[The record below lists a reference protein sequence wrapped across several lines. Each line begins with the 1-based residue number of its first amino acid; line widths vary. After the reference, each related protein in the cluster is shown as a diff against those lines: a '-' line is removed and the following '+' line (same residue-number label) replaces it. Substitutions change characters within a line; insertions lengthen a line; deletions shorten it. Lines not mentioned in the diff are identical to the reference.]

1 MAEQDNKAIEFLS
14 ESAAETMRI
23 GSVIG
28 HALKGGEVLCLVGQL
43 GAGKTHLIKGIAAG
57 LGAEDAGEVNSPTF
71 VLVNE
76 YIGEHMRLDV
86 YHIDAY
92 RLESVEEF
100 EMLGFDDM
108 CYRRSVVLV
117 EWADK
122 VMDAFSDMDVVLV
135 EISHVSENQRR
146 IIIKNFHSDILL
158 K

>member
-1 MAEQDNKAIEFLS
+1 MKKKCYIIAGPN
-14 ESAAETMRI
+14 
-23 GSVIG
+23 
-28 HALKGGEVLCLVGQL
+28 
-43 GAGKTHLIKGIAAG
+43 GAGKTTFVKAIGKVKGVV
-57 LGAEDAGEVNSPTF
+57 DKVNSPTF

-86 YHIDAY
+86 YHMDAY

-122 VMDAFSDMDVVLV
+122 VMDAFSDMDAVLV

-146 IIIKNFHSDILL
+146 IIINNFHSDIPL